1 MRQNNIYALLYKQE
15 RNVKNMATD
24 EFPIGQALTAVS
36 IVEDKEFAGNQLCF
50 DKVKLFFPNTTITL
64 LPIADT
70 DEIQI
75 IQESSNTPSLV
86 DTPYWCKSFIGKK
99 LMTIWVCENDQGYR
113 DQVIFAFEYLRPSIA
128 FVAEGSVIKAFRYE
142 QIYKIKASET
152 GFDEWNDPEEDIYN
166 TANTKC

>member
-1 MRQNNIYALLYKQE
+1 
-15 RNVKNMATD
+15 MATD
-24 EFPIGQALTAVS
+24 EFPIGQTLTTLS
-36 IVEDKEFAGNQLCF
+36 IVADKEFAGNQLCF
-50 DKVKLFFPNTTITL
+50 DKVQLFLQDTTITL

-70 DEIQI
+70 DEIEI
-75 IQESSNTPSLV
+75 IQESSNTCSV
-86 DTPYWCKSFIGKK
+86 VETPYWCKSFIGKK

-128 FVAEGSVIKAFRYE
+128 FVTEGSVIKAFRYE

-152 GFDEWNDPEEDIYN
+152 CFEEWNDPEEDIYN